1 MAGRRDRFG
10 PRGGFRA
17 IHRMDV
23 RVPVR
28 GLMERV
34 WHPLNRPMRYG
45 FSFLTPARL
54 LIGRLCRP
62 CLVLAAF
69 AIAAI
74 LPAVAEGNAAAQMP
88 AEKTRL
94 GSQANPGGGSEG
106 GMVARGKSGLPLPRF
121 ASLRASKVNV
131 RTGPG
136 VRYPVEWVFVRRSL
150 PIEIVAE
157 FGTWR
162 KIRDWQGT
170 EGWVH
175 RSMLSGRRTVI
186 ITGAVRTLR
195 RKPSPKAP
203 AVARIEPGVV
213 ARLLECERQW
223 CAIEAGGFRGWL
235 RRDAFWGTGAN

>member
-1 MAGRRDRFG
+1 
-10 PRGGFRA
+10 
-17 IHRMDV
+17 
-23 RVPVR
+23 
-28 GLMERV
+28 
-34 WHPLNRPMRYG
+34 MRYG
-45 FSFLTPARL
+45 SSLKPSRL
-54 LIGRLCRP
+54 SIKRP
-62 CLVLAAF
+62 SRRSSAVAVLAVA
-69 AIAAI
+69 AMPAI
-74 LPAVAEGNAAAQMP
+74 LAAVGDARAQVPAAN
-88 AEKTRL
+88 TRL
-94 GSQANPGGGSEG
+94 GAQTTPGGE
-106 GMVARGKSGLPLPRF
+106 ARRVEAPSGQSDLSLPRF
-121 ASLRASKVNV
+121 ASLRASEVNV

-203 AVARIEPGVV
+203 AVVRVEPGVV
-213 ARLLECERQW
+213 ARLLECEQQW
-223 CAIEAGGFRGWL
+223 CWIEAGGFRGWL
-235 RRDAFWGTGAN
+235 RRDAFWGTGANEGIE